1 MANLNIK
8 NLVKELFPS
17 SVKDPAYQRHLEG
30 FIEEGLK
37 TENFYKFQH
46 LTSIVIENFKCI
58 GDAVTIPIR
67 PITLLFGKNSSG
79 KSTVLQALRYG
90 YKIWQ
95 GKLSS
100 HISMSGGFNI
110 DFSDF
115 PSLVHGH
122 DLDRKIRIRIEY
134 TFDPDTQY
142 PTYEFIEVITGW
154 KDGRG
159 DIVSWLWGISKN
171 NEELIR
177 SSLGSLE
184 ALPSDKI
191 LGSSGEEL
199 IRLKEKKGFPK
210 LSPEIYVNT
219 NNIHKNSIDFYLNI
233 IKYRLRHQQE
243 LTESSS
249 DSSFD
254 LDIRHL
260 GPFREVPQ
268 MLDNSWEKGIGAW
281 NTLARD
287 PELLKETN
295 RYMRDILKL
304 GYTISD
310 ITLDSQ
316 EKSNITLDMN
326 SEIMEKLKKI
336 CNSEDI
342 RIDELKKQVYDP
354 LVLLS
359 RRPMIKLH
367 DENENIEVGLSDIG
381 IGIAQI
387 IPVVVGTLDD
397 SHGIFL
403 VEQPE
408 LHIHPAVQVALGDV
422 FIGSIKTKQPF
433 LDDSL
438 FEQQVEQEISF
449 FFTKGETYKKFLSK
463 FISKL
468 ENSPDFL
475 DKKKNI
481 NAPASLYNI
490 SFKIGDLIID
500 GIKIGQECF
509 DLSLSLQEAS
519 DKFLSEMENSFDL
532 SLSLQEASDK
542 LLSNIENSKE
552 DLLDIKGQTFKKED
566 LLASVKNINDP
577 ANDPAFYYNIIDLI
591 KDSHQDI
598 LIVAEGLNKKCREL
612 GKKHR
617 KELLSRGK
625 NSNRTLLIETHSEH
639 LLLRLLRRVRETTR
653 RSRRQ
658 TTDLEQTAHELT
670 PDDLSVVY
678 VRPTPA
684 GVKFTPLTVTAD
696 GDFDAPWPEGFFDE
710 RDSELF

>member
-1 MANLNIK
+1 MANLDIK

-17 SVKDPAYQRHLEG
+17 SVKDPGYQRYLEG

-37 TENFYKFQH
+37 TENSYKFQH

-90 YKIWQ
+90 YEMWQ
-95 GKLSS
+95 GKLAS

-115 PSLVHGH
+115 PALVHGH
-122 DLDRKIRIRIEY
+122 DLDRKIRIRFEY
-134 TFDPDTQY
+134 TFDFDTQY
-142 PTYEFIEVITGW
+142 PTYEFSEVVTGW
-154 KDGRG
+154 KDGQG
-159 DIVSWLWGISKN
+159 NIVSWLWGMSKN

-177 SSLGSLE
+177 CSFDSLE
-184 ALPSDKI
+184 AHTHDTI
-191 LGSSGEEL
+191 FGSNGEEL

-210 LSPEIYVNT
+210 FSPEIYVNT
-219 NNIHKNSIDFYLNI
+219 NNIHKDSIDFQLNI
-233 IKYRLRHQQE
+233 IRYRLLHQQE

-249 DSSFD
+249 D
-254 LDIRHL
+254 IQHL

-268 MLDNSWEKGIGAW
+268 TLDNSWEKGIGAW

-342 RIDELKKQVYDP
+342 KVDELKKQVYDP

-359 RRPMIKLH
+359 RQPVIKLH

-381 IGIAQI
+381 VGIAQI

-422 FIGSIKTKQPF
+422 FIDSIKTKQLF
-433 LDDSL
+433 LDDSQ
-438 FEQQVEQEISF
+438 FIQEWAHSF
-449 FFTKGETYKKFLSK
+449 LAGDETYKKFYSK

-468 ENSPDFL
+468 QNSPDFL
-475 DKKKNI
+475 EKKKNI
-481 NAPASLYNI
+481 NNPASFYNI
-490 SFKIGDLIID
+490 SSKISGLIID
-500 GIKIGQECF
+500 SIKIGQECF
-509 DLSLSLQEAS
+509 DFSLSLQEAS
-519 DKFLSEMENSFDL
+519 DKFLSKMENSFDF
-532 SLSLQEASDK
+532 SLSLQEDSDK
-542 LLSNIENSKE
+542 LLSKIENSKE
-552 DLLDIKGQTFKKED
+552 DLLDIKGRTFRKED
-566 LLASVKNINDP
+566 LLESVKNINDP
-577 ANDPAFYYNIIDLI
+577 ANDPAFYYEIIDLI

-598 LIVAEGLNKKCREL
+598 LIVAEGLNKKQREL
-612 GKKHR
+612 GKKR
-617 KELLSRGK
+617 IKDLLSMGK

-639 LLLRLLRRVRETTR
+639 LLLRIMRRMRETFEDR
-653 RSRRQ
+653 IEENRFPV
-658 TTDLEQTAHELT
+658 T
-670 PDDLSVVY
+670 PDDIAVLFVERHDSQTIIREMPVNE
-678 VRPTPA
+678 R
-684 GVKFTPLTVTAD
+684 GELVKA
-696 GDFDAPWPEGFFDE
+696 WPGGFFEEDIE
-710 RDSELF
+710 EVFA